1 VTIESSQSGEW
12 LTVKVRYKAP
22 EGDVSQL
29 LTQPVRPG
37 GSTQYLPFASAIAE
51 FGMLLRARTNGPER
65 WDALIRR
72 IDRVQVPASLTAE
85 KASVAELVAIAGSLS
100 RRQ

>member
-1 VTIESSQSGEW
+1 
-12 LTVKVRYKAP
+12 
-22 EGDVSQL
+22 
-29 LTQPVRPG
+29 
-37 GSTQYLPFASAIAE
+37 
-51 FGMLLRARTNGPER
+51 
-65 WDALIRR
+65 LIRR